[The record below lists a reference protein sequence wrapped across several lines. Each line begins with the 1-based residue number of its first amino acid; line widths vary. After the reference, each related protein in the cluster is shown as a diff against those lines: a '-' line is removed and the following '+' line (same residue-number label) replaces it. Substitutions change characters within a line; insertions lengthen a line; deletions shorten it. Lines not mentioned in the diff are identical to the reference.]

1 MFLLWAQTPKKWRN
15 EPRVHCIC
23 VSKTPRTSQ
32 AMMRAVGTSSKAIM
46 RRWRQGYNFI
56 HDLRGSRSRAN
67 LGRVGGV
74 HEQRKSEREGD

>member
-1 MFLLWAQTPKKWRN
+1 
-15 EPRVHCIC
+15 VHRIC

-32 AMMRAVGTSSKAIM
+32 AMMRAVGTSSKAITS
-46 RRWRQGYNFI
+46 RRWRQGYDSI
-56 HDLRGSRSRAN
+56 HDLRGSRGGAN